1 MPSARPRIGLIADH
15 RFATVGA
22 WKDIEA
28 TVVPAHYVA
37 AVSRAGGLPLVLPVD
52 AALLDDP
59 LAALEPFD
67 GLVLIG
73 GRDLQPAMYG
83 AAAHR
88 ANDPLD
94 ALATPRDEL
103 ELVLVRMALELDLP
117 LLGICRG
124 VQLLNVAL
132 GGDLEQHLEDRL
144 DLTPHRDGLGQ
155 FTSHDA
161 RAVAGTRLA
170 SILGRDPVRVAS
182 HHHQGVDRAGEGLV
196 PAAFAP
202 DGVLEALELPGATFC
217 VAVLWHPEEDL
228 EGTGLTLFQALVRSA
243 RIYQEARVAIA

>member
-15 RFATVGA
+15 RAVTVGA
-22 WKDIEA
+22 WQNVEA
-28 TVVPAHYVA
+28 AVVPAHYLA
-37 AVSRAGGLPLVLPVD
+37 AVSQAGGLPLVLPVD
-52 AALLDDP
+52 PALLEDP
-59 LAALEPFD
+59 LAGLESLD
-67 GLVLIG
+67 ALVLIG

-83 AAAHR
+83 AAAHP
-88 ANDPLD
+88 ANDPTD

-103 ELVLVRMALELDLP
+103 ELALVRTALELDLP

-124 VQLLNVAL
+124 MQLLNVAL
-132 GGDLEQHLEDRL
+132 GGDLEQHLADRL
-144 DLTPHRDGLGQ
+144 DLTSHRDRLGQ
-155 FTSHDA
+155 FTTHDA

-170 SILGRDPVRVAS
+170 SILGRGPLPVAS
-182 HHHQGVDRAGEGLV
+182 HHHQGVDRAGDGLV

-202 DGVLEALELPGATFC
+202 DGVLEALELPGASFC

-243 RIYQEARVAIA
+243 RTYQEARVAIA